1 MQAERRTYT
10 RFDISFTVEFK
21 QVKGKSR
28 VFSGTALNF
37 SRAGVCLKIK
47 DGAPELR
54 EAVELNM
61 KLPHNNS
68 VVPALGDVLWIDK
81 NDNQC
86 VLGIKLVVMDKEA
99 KFDLLDYCRNVQ
111 VYKHRYGLSMN

>member
-47 DGAPELR
+47 DGTPELR

-61 KLPHNNS
+61 KLPHNDS